1 MSGDADG
8 VGFEPED
15 VLSEVV
21 PEQGGESGVEHRG
34 AHGGLRE
41 GGRRRAGPSPPCGGD
56 GRAAQYQM
64 YQELAFR
71 LFWADTLLRMAKRS
85 FITAPPFRAAGK
97 VRS

>member
-41 GGRRRAGPSPPCGGD
+41 VRASEGGPPPPRGGD

-71 LFWADTLLRMAKRS
+71 LF
-85 FITAPPFRAAGK
+85 
-97 VRS
+97 